1 MRASLLKGGTGRK
14 LRKGS
19 ERLWKLKEPLHLLSE
34 YQFCCL
40 SDAEYQFS
48 DAATET

>member
-34 YQFCCL
+34 YQF
-40 SDAEYQFS
+40 S